1 MEELNMNQ
9 LQHNFNAKT
18 YCWFK
23 LPGKCYVS
31 LNFILWKKKH
41 NLLIKIEVMK
51 ESEYITYTLVF
62 MF

>member
-1 MEELNMNQ
+1 ME
-9 LQHNFNAKT
+9 
-18 YCWFK
+18 
-23 LPGKCYVS
+23 
-31 LNFILWKKKH
+31 KKKH

>member
-1 MEELNMNQ
+1 MNQ

-18 YCWFK
+18 YCRFK

-31 LNFILWKKKH
+31 LNFILWKNKH

-51 ESEYITYTLVF
+51 ESEYITYT
-62 MF
+62 